1 MIYQVAARSMVG
13 KVRKNNEDNF
23 CVNDFCLPE
32 NHSDSEI
39 ITYNLKSSKPHLIG
53 VFDGMGGYSDGEK
66 ASYIAASTAIHHRN
80 GSSVEDGFTHTLIN
94 MCMDANDLI
103 CAEADGSHMGTTC
116 AAIILYNMHYT
127 LCNIGDSPIFLVRD
141 GAIRQLSIDHNQ
153 KATFERATGKPARPG
168 QKFKLTQCLGIP
180 KEDMLI
186 EPYTEEGMIKPGD
199 VFLLCSDGVTD
210 MVSNQA
216 AQNMVLSSSTAEEMV
231 ARITEQAYESG
242 GRDNI
247 TLICIQV
254 LDETDGVLKRHCG
267 NLLNRF
273 RAAFSKLNGENNG

>member
-1 MIYQVAARSMVG
+1 MIYHVAARSMVG
-13 KVRKNNEDNF
+13 RVRKNNEDNLCIDDYF
-23 CVNDFCLPE
+23 LPE
-32 NHSDSEI
+32 NHGDSEI
-39 ITYNLKSSKPHLIG
+39 VKYRFKSSAPHLIG

-66 ASYIAASTAIHHRN
+66 ASFIAASTASHHRN
-80 GSSVEDGFTHTLIN
+80 GSSVEEGFTHTLIN
-94 MCMDANDLI
+94 MCMEANDLI

-116 AAIILYNMHYT
+116 ASLILYNGHYT

-153 KATFERATGKPARPG
+153 KATFERATGKPAKPG

-186 EPYTEEGMIKPGD
+186 EPYTEEGIVKPGD

-210 MVSNQA
+210 MVDLQTLHELCQSA
-216 AQNMVLSSSTAEEMV
+216 TTAEEKV
-231 ARITEQAYESG
+231 ARITERAYEAG

-247 TLICIQV
+247 TLITVQIPA
-254 LDETDGVLKRHCG
+254 ETESVFNGG
-267 NLLNRF
+267 YASILNRIRMMF
-273 RAAFSKLNGENNG
+273 GK

>member
-1 MIYQVAARSMVG
+1 MIYHVAARSMVG
-13 KVRKNNEDNF
+13 RVRKNNEDNLCIDDYF
-23 CVNDFCLPE
+23 LPE
-32 NHSDSEI
+32 NHGDSEI
-39 ITYNLKSSKPHLIG
+39 IKYRLKSSVPHLVG

-66 ASYIAASTAIHHRN
+66 ASFIAASTASHHRN
-80 GSSVEDGFTHTLIN
+80 GSSVEEGYTQTLIN
-94 MCMDANDLI
+94 ICMEANDLI

-116 AAIILYNMHYT
+116 AALVLYNEHYT

-153 KATFERATGKPARPG
+153 KATFERATGKPAKPG

-186 EPYTEEGMIKPGD
+186 EPYTEEGIVKPGD

-210 MVSNQA
+210 MVDLQTLYALCKSVA
-216 AQNMVLSSSTAEEMV
+216 SAEEKV
-231 ARITEQAYESG
+231 ACITERAYEAG

-247 TLICIQV
+247 TLIVAQIPEQT
-254 LDETDGVLKRHCG
+254 EGV
-267 NLLNRF
+267 F
-273 RAAFSKLNGENNG
+273 NNGYGSIINRIRTIFGK